1 MTISIIHDDLI
12 LDSIVERLVK
22 SDVAGTVVSKRYKN
36 IIDWI
41 VRGLGVTTL
50 YEYKRQFQVLAD
62 FFGLLCEECNS
73 KLLNKVG
80 SDLWR
85 CSIEELKG
93 LVLREI
99 DYENEVLVCKKCGSV
114 VERMPYRD
122 LVLAVGMRSGK
133 TTTASFM
140 ATWVCYMSLLYPR
153 LDKRFNLIPGQRLRY
168 SMVATAERQGE
179 KTVWSNFK
187 ALLLNAVDSEVRDI
201 FLSRKKL
208 NKNGVVIDSEKE
220 TEWNVGLVDFI
231 NLPSNSGSLA
241 GGTGVGMI
249 LEEYSR
255 FIVSES
261 FRSAQEVY
269 AVLDRSMKTLRGL
282 AKSYIDDMF
291 TLEIIIGSPYYV
303 INDPIMEAVYGIG
316 YKDSDIEW
324 GEYEDFEKKRLAYH
338 YPTWLFN
345 PKLTE
350 NDFSK
355 EKNENYDLFMRDF
368 GAIPIKAMSRYF
380 DNEMVEKSIIEGE
393 PLIKFVSDVK
403 LIGGIKFI
411 TADVVDIKADF
422 VKYSYTVHVDLGEVD
437 NLLSMVF
444 ARLDDE
450 GRIAVDGMLVLK
462 PDKES
467 GMRAYIDTPVAIL
480 DKLKRFLNVS
490 MITFDRWQS
499 SSGINK
505 LLELGYKVGR
515 RSVGRNEFELFRNLI
530 NSGEVKIIVKRDS
543 YEAKVLLDE
552 FRELRILQN
561 GKLSHV
567 DLLCSVVGAALNQRD
582 LFGAKLL
589 NSKSGIKPVVNES
602 FKNMIPTSFR
612 GRW

>member
-1 MTISIIHDDLI
+1 MPTSIIYDDLI

-22 SDVAGTVVSKRYKN
+22 SDVAGTIVSKRYKN

-41 VRGLGVTTL
+41 VNGLGVTTL
-50 YEYKRQFQVLAD
+50 YEYKRQFQVLVD

-80 SDLWR
+80 NDLWT
-85 CSIEELKG
+85 CSVEELKG
-93 LVLREI
+93 LVLKEI

-133 TTTASFM
+133 TTTASFI

-179 KTVWSNFK
+179 KTVWSSFK
-187 ALLLNAVDSEVRDI
+187 ALLLNAVDGEIGDLFS
-201 FLSRKKL
+201 SRKKL
-208 NKNGVVIDSEKE
+208 NKNGLIIDSEKE

-255 FIVSES
+255 FVVSES

-269 AVLDRSMKTLRGL
+269 AVLDRSMKTLRGM

-303 INDPIMEAVYGIG
+303 VNDPIMEAVYGAG
-316 YKDSDIEW
+316 YEDSDIEW
-324 GEYEDFEKKRLAYH
+324 GEYGDFERKRLAYH

-355 EKNENYDLFMRDF
+355 EKSENYDLFMRDF
-368 GAIPIKAMSRYF
+368 GAIPVRAMSRYF
-380 DNEMVEKSIIEGE
+380 DSEVVEKSIIEGE
-393 PLIKFVSDVK
+393 PLVKFISDTK

-422 VKYSYTVHVDLGEVD
+422 VKYNYTVHVDLGEVN
-437 NLLSMVF
+437 NLLSMAF
-444 ARLDDE
+444 ARLDDD
-450 GRIAVDGMLVLK
+450 GKIVVDGMLALK
-462 PDKES
+462 PDRES
-467 GMRAYIDTPVAIL
+467 GTRVYIDTPVAIL

-505 LLELGYKVGR
+505 LLELGYKVGM
-515 RSVGRNEFELFRNLI
+515 RSIGRNEFELFKNLI
-530 NSGEVKIIVKRDS
+530 NSGEVKVVVKRDS
-543 YEAKVLLDE
+543 FEGKVLLDE
-552 FRELRILQN
+552 FRELRILQS

-567 DLLCSVVGAALNQRD
+567 DLLCSVAGAVLNQRD

-589 NSKSGIKPVVNES
+589 SSKSGARSVVSEA
-602 FKNMIPTSFR
+602 FKNMMPTSFR